1 MKSVVSALRGARVMH
16 GVRCYSLKSTWL
28 MHKRRKKLL
37 LATLLLLPVAF
48 LLGAVLIVTDGL
60 RDDIHPAD
68 VAVVLGNT
76 VERDGRPS
84 ARLRARLDK
93 AVELYRG
100 GLFRHIIVSGGV
112 GAEGFNEAEVM
123 KRYLITQGVPEDRII
138 ADGEGLTTSLTARNA
153 AQLMKERRWQS
164 ALVISQ
170 YFHISRTRLAVES
183 YGVRPVYSAHAEH
196 VELRDVYSIAREV
209 IGYGAYLMRRYD

>member
-1 MKSVVSALRGARVMH
+1 MSMRE
-16 GVRCYSLKSTWL
+16 
-28 MHKRRKKLL
+28 RRKRLL
-37 LATLLLLPVAF
+37 LAPLVLLPAAF
-48 LLGAVLIVTDGL
+48 LSGAALIVADGL
-60 RDDIHPAD
+60 RDDIRPAD

-76 VERDGRPS
+76 VESDGRPS

-100 GLFRHIIVSGGV
+100 GLFGHVIVSGGV

-123 KRYLITQGVPEDRII
+123 KSYLVSRGVPEGSIV
-138 ADGEGLTTSLTARNA
+138 ADGEGLTTSRTARNA
-153 AQLMKERRWQS
+153 ARLMKERGWRS

-183 YGVRPVYSAHAEH
+183 YGVSPVYSAHAEYF
-196 VELRDVYSIAREV
+196 ELRDVYSIAREV
-209 IGYGAYLMRRYD
+209 IGYGAYLARRYD

>member
-1 MKSVVSALRGARVMH
+1 MH
-16 GVRCYSLKSTWL
+16 RQI
-28 MHKRRKKLL
+28 KKFLPASLL
-37 LATLLLLPVAF
+37 LISGSF
-48 LLGAVLIVTDGL
+48 LLGAVLIVADGL

-68 VAVVLGNT
+68 VALVLGNT
-76 VERDGRPS
+76 VESDGRPS

-93 AVELYRG
+93 AVELYRD
-100 GLFRHIIVSGGV
+100 GLFRHVIVSGGV

-123 KRYLITQGVPEDRII
+123 KRYLVSQGVPEGHIT

-153 AQLMKERRWQS
+153 ARAMKERGWRS

-183 YGVRPVYSAHAEH
+183 YGVRPVYSAHAEYF
-196 VELRDVYSIAREV
+196 ELRDVYSIAREV
-209 IGYGAYLMRRYD
+209 IGYGAYLMRSYD

>member
-1 MKSVVSALRGARVMH
+1 MA
-16 GVRCYSLKSTWL
+16 
-28 MHKRRKKLL
+28 
-37 LATLLLLPVAF
+37 
-48 LLGAVLIVTDGL
+48 DGL

-68 VAVVLGNT
+68 VAIVLGNT

-100 GLFRHIIVSGGV
+100 GLFRNVIVSGGIGV
-112 GAEGFNEAEVM
+112 EGFNEAEVM
-123 KRYLITQGVPEDRII
+123 KGYLISQGVPEGCII
-138 ADGEGLTTSLTARNA
+138 ADGEGVTTSLTASNA
-153 AQLMKERRWQS
+153 ARIMKERGWQS

-183 YGVRPVYSAHAEH
+183 YGVRPVYSAHAEYF
-196 VELRDVYSIAREV
+196 ELRDVYSIAREV
-209 IGYGAYLMRRYD
+209 IGYGEYLMRSHD

>member
-1 MKSVVSALRGARVMH
+1 
-16 GVRCYSLKSTWL
+16 

-37 LATLLLLPVAF
+37 LASLLLISGSF
-48 LLGAVLIVTDGL
+48 LLGAVLIVADGL

-68 VAVVLGNT
+68 VAIVLGNT
-76 VERDGRPS
+76 VESDGRPS

-100 GLFRHIIVSGGV
+100 GLFRHVIVSGGTGV
-112 GAEGFNEAEVM
+112 EGFNEAEVM
-123 KRYLITQGVPEDRII
+123 KRYLVSQGVPEGHII

-153 AQLMKERRWQS
+153 ARVMKERGWQS

-170 YFHISRTRLAVES
+170 YFHVSRTRLAVES
-183 YGVRPVYSAHAEH
+183 YGVRPVYSAHAEYF
-196 VELRDVYSIAREV
+196 ELRDVYSIGREV
-209 IGYGAYLMRRYD
+209 VGYGAYLMRRYD

>member
-1 MKSVVSALRGARVMH
+1 MH
-16 GVRCYSLKSTWL
+16 RPI
-28 MHKRRKKLL
+28 KRLL
-37 LATLLLLPVAF
+37 LASLLLISGSF
-48 LLGAVLIVTDGL
+48 LSGAVLIVADGL

-76 VERDGRPS
+76 VESDGRPS
-84 ARLRARLDK
+84 ARLLARLDK

-100 GLFRHIIVSGGV
+100 GLFRHVIVSGGI

-123 KRYLITQGVPEDRII
+123 KRYLVSQGVPEGHII

-153 AQLMKERRWQS
+153 ARVMKAQRWQS

-183 YGVRPVYSAHAEH
+183 YGVRPVYSAHAEYF
-196 VELRDVYSIAREV
+196 ELRDVYSIGREV
-209 IGYGAYLMRRYD
+209 IGYGAYLMRRDD

>member
-1 MKSVVSALRGARVMH
+1 
-16 GVRCYSLKSTWL
+16 
-28 MHKRRKKLL
+28 MHKRRKRLL
-37 LATLLLLPVAF
+37 LASILLISGF
-48 LLGAVLIVTDGL
+48 FFLGAVLIVADGL

-100 GLFRHIIVSGGV
+100 GLFGHVIVSGGT

-123 KRYLITQGVPEDRII
+123 KSYLVSHGVPEGRII

-153 AQLMKERRWQS
+153 ARVMKERGWQS

-170 YFHISRTRLAVES
+170 YFHIARTRLAVES
-183 YGVRPVYSAHAEH
+183 YGVRPVYSAHAEYF
-196 VELRDVYSIAREV
+196 ELRDVYSIAREV
-209 IGYGAYLMRRYD
+209 IGYGAYLTRGDD

>member
-1 MKSVVSALRGARVMH
+1 
-16 GVRCYSLKSTWL
+16 

-37 LATLLLLPVAF
+37 LASPLLLPAAF
-48 LLGAVLIVTDGL
+48 ILGAVLIVADGL

-112 GAEGFNEAEVM
+112 GVEGFNEAEVM
-123 KRYLITQGVPEDRII
+123 KSYLISQGVPEGRIV
-138 ADGEGLTTSLTARNA
+138 ADGGGLTTSLTARNA
-153 AQLMKERRWQS
+153 ARLMQEQGWQS

-170 YFHISRTRLAVES
+170 YFHIPRTRLAVES
-183 YGVRPVYSAHAEH
+183 CGVRPVYSAHAEYF
-196 VELRDVYSIAREV
+196 ELRDVYSIAREV
-209 IGYGAYLMRRYD
+209 IGYGAYLVRGYD

>member
-1 MKSVVSALRGARVMH
+1 MH
-16 GVRCYSLKSTWL
+16 RQI
-28 MHKRRKKLL
+28 KKLL
-37 LATLLLLPVAF
+37 LASLLLISGSF
-48 LLGAVLIVTDGL
+48 LLGAVLIVVDGL

-68 VAVVLGNT
+68 VAIVLGNT
-76 VERDGRPS
+76 VESDGRPS

-100 GLFRHIIVSGGV
+100 GLFEHVIVSGGTGV
-112 GAEGFNEAEVM
+112 EGFNEAEVM
-123 KRYLITQGVPEDRII
+123 KRYLVSQGVPEGRII

-153 AQLMKERRWQS
+153 AQVMKERGWQS

-183 YGVRPVYSAHAEH
+183 YGVRPVYSAHAEYF
-196 VELRDVYSIAREV
+196 ELRDVYSIAREV
-209 IGYGAYLMRRYD
+209 IGYGAYLVRRYD